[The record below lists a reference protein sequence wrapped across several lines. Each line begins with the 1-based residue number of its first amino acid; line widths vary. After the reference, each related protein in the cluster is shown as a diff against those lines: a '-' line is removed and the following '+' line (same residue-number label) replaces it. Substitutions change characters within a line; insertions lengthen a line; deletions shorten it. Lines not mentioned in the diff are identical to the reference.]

1 VRSSHSRA
9 RKAHVVLVLLAIS
22 TAAAGCGSSSSSSKT
37 TKPTTLSLSIAE
49 QGKAAKFTVPASA
62 TGGLTTVQLTNSG
75 KAPHGAQLILVTGGH
90 TVAEAVKQLGTNSP
104 KTPAWLRAEGGIGS
118 VDPGQSGTAT
128 VNLPKG
134 TYAVVDTASLGGG
147 GNGPPAYAPLTLSG
161 GKLGT
166 ISREPTHIIGQQIG
180 HDKYAWQITGLKAG
194 ANRVEFT
201 SKGKSSIHL
210 ATAFKIT
217 GNANPSLAA
226 IKKALQSNGP
236 PPSYV
241 DQKSLVQTAALDG
254 GKSLTTSLTL
264 TPGRYVFFCPL
275 TDRDGGKPHFLEGM
289 LKEVTV
295 G

>member
-1 VRSSHSRA
+1 MRSPHSRA

-62 TGGLTTVQLTNSG
+62 KGGLTTVTLTNSG

-90 TVAEAVKQLGTNSP
+90 TVAEAVKTLGANSP
-104 KTPAWLRAEGGIGS
+104 KTPAWMRAEGGIGG
-118 VDPGQSGTAT
+118 VLPGQSGTAT

-134 TYAVVDTASLGGG
+134 TYAVVDATALGGG
-147 GNGPPAYAPLTLSG
+147 GTPAYAQTTLTG

-166 ISREPTHIIGQQIG
+166 IPRQATHITGEQTG
-180 HDKYAWQITGLKAG
+180 KDKYAWQIAGLKSG
-194 ANRVEFT
+194 VNRVEFT

-210 ATAFKIT
+210 AGAFKIK
-217 GNANPSLAA
+217 GNANPSLDE

-241 DQKSLVQTAALDG
+241 EQTSLVQTAALDG